1 MDLLPRKDLVL
12 HPDYLKAFY
21 EDTHLEKQR
30 QKLVTLPETDLFF
43 SSNLYIRG
51 VLSPTAIS
59 VTIDCASG
67 EGARSMEEVVRD
79 VVDHVVKDVVRTW
92 SDAGDCGGGGG
103 GGGELVVRDGLIKK
117 KAVEIDL
124 AANLPRLF
132 GEEVAGR
139 VVAAIQKAFKV

>member
-30 QKLVTLPETDLFF
+30 QKLVAMPETDLFF

-67 EGARSMEEVVRD
+67 EGARSMEEIVRD
-79 VVDHVVKDVVRTW
+79 VVDQVVKDVVRTW
-92 SDAGDCGGGGG
+92 SDAGNGGGG

-139 VVAAIQKAFKV
+139 VVEAIQKAFGV

>member
-30 QKLVTLPETDLFF
+30 QKLVSLPETALFF

-59 VTIDCASG
+59 VTINCASG
-67 EGARSMEEVVRD
+67 EGGRSMEEIVRD
-79 VVDHVVKDVVRTW
+79 VVDQVVKDVVRTW
-92 SDAGDCGGGGG
+92 SDAGGGGGG
-103 GGGELVVRDGLIKK
+103 VELVVRDGLIKK

-139 VVAAIQKAFKV
+139 VVEAIQKAFGV